1 MSSNKA
7 GIITMSRKA
16 GKLVTGMDMVKRA
29 CCDAAASAV
38 FVTKDLSEKS
48 FKEVRFTCA
57 KYNVKLYRL
66 DMTMDDMDLTMGKRT
81 GVVAMTDRGFARS
94 CAKDL
99 EEIGTDKN
107 QFES

>member
-1 MSSNKA
+1 MNSNKA

-16 GKLVTGMDMVKRA
+16 GKLVVGMDMVKRA
-29 CCDAAASAV
+29 CCDAAAAAV

-48 FKEVRFTCA
+48 FKEVRFTCGR
-57 KYNVKLYRL
+57 YNVKLYRL

-81 GVVAMTDRGFARS
+81 GAVAMTDRGFARS

-99 EEIGTDKN
+99 EEIGTDNNKS
-107 QFES
+107 ES